1 MRRTALIKSNNPHLA
16 GGDKKRKG
24 FQKKFLLTI
33 SKVNFEGTGGKIAKM
48 KRKKRE
54 KGLRKSSF

>member
-24 FQKKFLLTI
+24 FEKKFLLTI

-48 KRKKRE
+48 KKGKNAKKV
-54 KGLRKSSF
+54 